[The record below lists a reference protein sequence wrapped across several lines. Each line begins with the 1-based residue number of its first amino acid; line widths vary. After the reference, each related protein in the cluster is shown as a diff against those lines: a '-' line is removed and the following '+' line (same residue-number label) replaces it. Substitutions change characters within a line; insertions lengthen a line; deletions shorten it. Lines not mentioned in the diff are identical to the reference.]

1 MLLLVKFTQPASMVD
16 EWIWY
21 IGGMILTE
29 RQQKWL
35 ERNLYQ
41 DHLVSHKSHM
51 G

>member
-1 MLLLVKFTQPASMVD
+1 MAKFMQTTSVVD

-29 RQQKWL
+29 RQQKWF

-41 DHLVSHKSHM
+41 VH
-51 G
+51 